1 MFNPLSKMS
10 VSDLGLD
17 ADLLEAAM
25 KCGCKKESAY
35 NPSCAMD
42 DLKAEPNGSKG
53 DAMPSTSMNIAYES
67 KKKKMK
73 KEGVFG
79 DQEPGGPAM
88 YHKEETDKSFDAKK
102 DARMSINQLKSVL
115 HNTTE
120 LLAMVKPDDLLPEW
134 VETKITLAEDY
145 MVTCSNFLRSDR
157 TK

>member
-1 MFNPLSKMS
+1 MSK
-10 VSDLGLD
+10 LD
-17 ADLLEAAM
+17 ASQFDASLLEAAM
-25 KCGCKKESAY
+25 KVKKESAY
-35 NPSCAMD
+35 NPTCSMN
-42 DLKAEPNGSKG
+42 DLQAEPSGSKG
-53 DAMPSTSMNIAYES
+53 DAMPSTSLNIAYES

-79 DQEPGGPAM
+79 DQEVNPGGPAQ
-88 YHKEETDKSFDAKK
+88 YHKEETEKSFDAKK

-120 LLAMVKPDDLLPEW
+120 LLAMIKPDDLLPEW